1 MGKIRLHIVLVLI
14 GLAACLTAAR
24 GQDIKTVSGVITSAE
39 DGSPVS
45 DGITVYTYMTTAS
58 AHDDYTR
65 IKQMLE
71 DNSLAAYVFN
81 GTPNSTLGNYYSV
94 QVPGSGALIFFY
106 EDARVIR
113 LEEVRGRLEINVALK
128 VARQIQKA
136 VIEADNPKPYVVLE
150 SIPISGDNEIASEF
164 TFLFSG
170 DAAGRPDARFAIQAY
185 LLGEDR
191 KDTLQYFHPIVLDG
205 KDYHKTQLRRKDFN
219 PEEDYLYQC
228 AEEARS
234 KASPEEPLFLSDST
248 VSVTYPFKFKLD
260 SRDDVR
266 YFCYKYWMEDYN
278 HVFVQDSA
286 QVFSTARLQD
296 PMQFLEYDFGTYNLD
311 PQEYFVDAQRERH
324 TGKKE
329 LPLQFMVGK
338 SKIDPADTAGL
349 RALAEIKEEI
359 SNISADRDASL
370 KELYISGVASPEGN
384 YAKNVDLARARMN
397 YLLDNILSVLPSYS
411 RQRVYQSGTS
421 KVASWEE
428 VAAILE
434 RDSLNTLAEQVRS
447 IAASYSGSMDGQWA
461 RVQRLPEYRDQIAP
475 RLPELRSVT
484 CTYLS
489 EVYRKLLPEEIL
501 EKYNSDQ
508 DLRDGKKQLTLNEY
522 WNLYNMLQDEE
533 QLEGLYRRGIKAAQ
547 EMSYF
552 WPLPAN
558 NLAVS
563 LIKQDQVDTTLLKPY
578 LHEGYSVNRPI
589 MSMADPNK
597 YERVWNLDPIV
608 ANQVIMLLNAKSSTR
623 AVFWATYLKNL
634 PQYRTLYHIA
644 RCLGGYYQVDNAEGR
659 ETFQVV
665 SASSVRNAAVMNM
678 AVRSWS
684 NAEKALGEL
693 PQDDAVTQYM
703 WAQYLARKFGG
714 GRDYGRMQEEVWGTD
729 DIGLEIMVSDAAKQ
743 YLKEAFLRDD
753 SFRVTAQKDAFLP
766 EDLVAEAAFE
776 WAEELMGNPEN
787 AGKVTDYLA
796 TCLRMNRNM
805 LRRINSRFSESVA
818 AEARAKS
825 NKFE

>member
-1 MGKIRLHIVLVLI
+1 MGKVYRHIVSLLLC
-14 GLAACLTAAR
+14 LAALPAAFA
-24 GQDIKTVSGVITSAE
+24 QDIKTVSGVITSAE
-39 DGSPVS
+39 DGSPIS
-45 DGITVYTYMTTAS
+45 DGITVYTYMTTAE
-58 AHDDYTR
+58 ARDDYNR

-71 DNSLAAYVFN
+71 ENSLAGYVFS
-81 GTPNSTLGNYYSV
+81 GIPNTTLGNYYSV
-94 QVPGSGALIFFY
+94 QVAGTGALLFFY

-113 LEEVRGRLEINVALK
+113 MEEVKGRLEINVALK
-128 VARQIQKA
+128 VARQIQRA
-136 VIEADNPKPYVVLE
+136 LIEADNPKPYVVLE

-170 DAAGRPDARFAIQAY
+170 EAAGRPDARFAIQAY
-185 LLGEDR
+185 LLGENR

-205 KDYHKTQLRRKDFN
+205 RDYHKTQLRRKDFN

-228 AEEARS
+228 AEEA
-234 KASPEEPLFLSDST
+234 PDFLSDST
-248 VSVTYPFKFKLD
+248 VSITYPFRFKLE

-278 HVFVQDSA
+278 RVFVQDSA

-296 PMQFLEYDFGTYNLD
+296 PMQFLEYQFDSYNLD
-311 PQEYFVDAQRERH
+311 PDDYFVDAQRERH

-329 LPLQFMVGK
+329 LPLRFMVGK
-338 SKIDPADTAGL
+338 SRIDPADTTGL
-349 RALAEIKEEI
+349 RALAEIKQEI
-359 SNISADRDASL
+359 SDIASDRDASL

-384 YAKNVDLARARMN
+384 YSKNVDLAKARMN

-421 KVASWEE
+421 RVAAWEE
-428 VAAILE
+428 VADILE
-434 RDSLNTLAEQVRS
+434 RDSLQALSTQVRE
-447 IAASYSGSMDGQWA
+447 IASTYSGKMDSQWA
-461 RVQRLPEYRDQIAP
+461 RVQRLPEYQSLIAP
-475 RLPELRSVT
+475 RLPELRSVS

-501 EKYNSDQ
+501 EKYNSDPEY
-508 DLRDGKKQLTLNEY
+508 RSGKKKLTLNEY
-522 WNLYNMLQDEE
+522 WNLYRMLSDEQE
-533 QLEGLYRRGIKAAQ
+533 LEGLYKRGITAAG

-563 LIKQDQVDTTLLKPY
+563 YIQKGQVDTTLLKPY

-634 PQYRTLYHIA
+634 PQYNTLYHIA
-644 RCLGGYYQVDNAEGR
+644 RCLGGYYQVDNEEGR
-659 ETFQVV
+659 ETFLVV
-665 SASSVRNAAVMNM
+665 SRSSTRNAAVMNM
-678 AVRSWS
+678 AVGSWA
-684 NAEKALGEL
+684 NAEKALDAL
-693 PQDDAVTQYM
+693 PQEDALTQYM
-703 WAQYLARKFGG
+703 RAQFLARKFGG
-714 GRDYGRMQEEVWGTD
+714 GRDYGRMQEEMWGVD
-729 DIGLEIMVSDAAKQ
+729 EIGLDIMVSDAAKTF
-743 YLKEAFLRDD
+743 LKEAFRQDD
-753 SFRVTAQKDAFLP
+753 SYRLTAQKDAYLP
-766 EDLVAEAAFE
+766 EDLVAEAALE
-776 WAEELMGNPEN
+776 WAQELKGEPGREE
-787 AGKVTDYLA
+787 AVKDYLA

-805 LRRINSRFSESVA
+805 LRRIQAGFPEDIVDA
-818 AEARAKS
+818 ARVRM
-825 NKFE
+825 NTFE